1 MQIQISCIG
10 EASEAGC
17 GDLYRWLLD
26 DPDARRN
33 AQLELRS
40 IGPAEGDLG
49 LVMEILQLVVGS
61 GFSAA
66 ALGVSIAQWKQ
77 QLMAAGPQF
86 SMRFEKDGKKVT
98 VSGSNPEEIERAI
111 QELNK
116 D

>member
-1 MQIQISCIG
+1 MKIQIRCVG
-10 EASEAGC
+10 EDSEAGC

-33 AQLELRS
+33 AQLELSS

-49 LVMEILQLVVGS
+49 LVEILQLVISS

-66 ALGVSIAQWKQ
+66 ALGVSIAQWKRQ
-77 QLMAAGPQF
+77 IMAAGPQF
-86 SMRFEKDGKKVT
+86 SMSFEKDGKKVT
-98 VSGSNPEEIERAI
+98 VSGSNPAEIEQAI

>member
-1 MQIQISCIG
+1 MQIQIRCVG
-10 EASEAGC
+10 EDSEAGC

-49 LVMEILQLVVGS
+49 VMEILQLVVGS

-77 QLMAAGPQF
+77 QLMAAGPRF
-86 SMRFEKDGKKVT
+86 SISFEKDGRKVT

>member
-1 MQIQISCIG
+1 MQIQISCVG
-10 EASEAGC
+10 EDSEAGC

-33 AQLELRS
+33 GQLELRS
-40 IGPAEGDLG
+40 TGPAEGDLG
-49 LVMEILQLVVGS
+49 LVEILQLVVS
-61 GFSAA
+61 DGFSAA
-66 ALGVSIAQWKQ
+66 ALAVSIAQWKQ

-86 SMRFEKDGKKVT
+86 SMSFEKDGRKVT
-98 VSGSNPEEIERAI
+98 VSGSDPAEIERAI